1 MPIGGI
7 NMNNDLVSFFEE
19 LANRLSGFQWKM
31 DYEEAKYSPEVTSEC
46 GGHGIY
52 NGWLRINVWAELS
65 VRGKGKY
72 HWSITAPPQALF
84 PNQPSLQIATRLFST
99 PKILIHVDQIAKFMQ
114 QTDAKYGTLAKE
126 HFGRKLEK
134 LLAKYGYSIPAP
146 EAFKNSYGNTV
157 CIVQEPE
164 WDSEQILKQAP
175 ELNLKVTD
183 GGAFEEFVTLEGSGS
198 EVLQK
203 VEEAL
208 IKIMPQEEFEDSSF
222 DESFDWGVFGKYAP
236 IENR

>member
-7 NMNNDLVSFFEE
+7 NMKNDVVSFFEA
-19 LANRLSGFQWKM
+19 LANKLSGFQWKM
-31 DYEEAKYSPEVTSEC
+31 DYEEAKYSPEAMSEC

-114 QTDAKYGTLAKE
+114 QTDAKYGALAKE
-126 HFGRKLEK
+126 RFGRKLEK
-134 LLAKYGYSIPAP
+134 LLVKYGYSIPAP

-157 CIVQEPE
+157 YLMQEPE

-183 GGAFEEFVTLEGSGS
+183 EGAFEEFVTLEGSGS

-208 IKIMPQEEFEDSSF
+208 IKIMSQEEFEDSSF
-222 DESFDWGVFGKYAP
+222 DESFDWSVFGKYAP
-236 IENR
+236 IKNR